1 MNEKSEMYTSRT
13 FALRNGPPP
22 VRNLDTQELRQLAP
36 QQLTPRP
43 VPLKHHR
50 RAMHARPELDFVR
63 LDYRLK
69 WVPRLGPE
77 PAHMRVEVLHP
88 GEAQRG
94 DAAPLRRAR
103 LREHLRACAPY
114 ARRLRLLDVLHRSEA
129 PPEVL
134 ERECLPRAVLP
145 LEALHEVF
153 FHVYAREEGGG
164 EEGGL
169 ADEPREVDYTY

>member
-63 LDYRLK
+63 LVYRLK

-134 ERECLPRAVLP
+134 ERERLPRAVLP
-145 LEALHEVF
+145 LEAAHEVF
-153 FHVYAREEGGG
+153 FHVYAREEGGR

-169 ADEPREVDYTY
+169 ADEPREVDHTY